1 MLKINL
7 GCWKRD
13 LPGFTNVYIC
23 DMPHI
28 QYKHEVDKLPMFKDN
43 SADLIY
49 ASHVFEYFDR
59 NKGAKVLME
68 WFRVLAPGGT
78 LRIAVPDFEKI
89 VWLYKETGDIQ
100 KTLGMLY
107 GKMEIKTK
115 KRNVTIYHKTTYD
128 FDSLKVMLLEAGF
141 INIRKY
147 DWRKTE
153 NGDSDDHS
161 QSYYPHMDKENGMLM
176 SLNMEA
182 DKP

>member
-1 MLKINL
+1 MKINL

-13 LPGFTNVYIC
+13 LPGFTNVDIC

-28 QYKHEVDKLPMFKDN
+28 HYKHNVDSLPMFKDN

-59 NKGAKVLME
+59 EKGIGVLRE
-68 WFRVLAPGGT
+68 WYRVLKHGGT
-78 LRIAVPDFEKI
+78 LRIAVPNFDAI
-89 VWLYKETGDIQ
+89 LWLYRETEDIN
-100 KTLGMLY
+100 KVLGMLY
-107 GKMEIKTK
+107 GRMKIETPKGK
-115 KRNVTIYHKTTYD
+115 KLLYHKTVYNYI
-128 FDSLKVMLLEAGF
+128 SLGEMLKKAGF
-141 INIRKY
+141 KRIRFY

-153 NGDSDDHS
+153 HKDYDDHS
-161 QSYYPHMDKENGMLM
+161 QAYFPHMHKEDGMLM